1 MVLENIIRHCMLRNE
16 DNHEDFEL
24 INDRNIMSWENYF
37 RIYSWAHQCPAF
49 SNGAAASL
57 SPSTAWS
64 ARWPPPSSSTSITSR
79 GTQRSLRTTP
89 RFVKPWLV
97 YFWIMFIL
105 IMFFFYTK
113 LTWWQMDR
121 LGINFNLI
129 WSVFIVTFL
138 PVRKPLWLVLCIF
151 FQTNIAILHWPL
163 EVDFAL

>member
-64 ARWPPPSSSTSITSR
+64 ARSPPPSSSTSTTSR
-79 GTQRSLRTTP
+79 GTPRSPRTTP
-89 RFVKPWLV
+89 RFVKPWLI
-97 YFWIMFIL
+97 YFWISLFL
-105 IMFFFYTK
+105 LCFLLK
-113 LTWWQMDR
+113 
-121 LGINFNLI
+121 
-129 WSVFIVTFL
+129 SVLKGWVKTCLLSRRRGHMIPRWT
-138 PVRKPLWLVLCIF
+138 RRGWRSWASRNTSSS
-151 FQTNIAILHWPL
+151 QRG
-163 EVDFAL
+163 